1 MPKNHELS
9 ANVKNSNVQTPLF
22 ADETAIV
29 LTKESDEVTIR
40 SYFEGILKLS
50 QSIKDFPVN
59 LDEVWMLAYSE
70 KCVAVRAL
78 KKNFIEGV
86 DFQPLDQNVKRSND
100 GKFNGENKITY
111 MLSTSCLEYFIARK
125 VRPVFEVYRQ
135 VFHKAV
141 KPQVQDA
148 LVKYDRMLTESLKQ
162 TEEGLKYIAKL
173 EKQLWEEKARVVIET
188 EKRNAEEHVK
198 NSMMSFL
205 VHTRMYERWQKY
217 DSEKKLKETIKKLQR
232 QKEIE
237 EMRPDG
243 LPF

>member
-1 MPKNHELS
+1 MSVNNSS
-9 ANVKNSNVQTPLF
+9 AQSTLF

-29 LTKESDEVTIR
+29 LTKESNEVTIR
-40 SYFEGILKLS
+40 SYFEGVLKLS
-50 QSIKDFPVN
+50 QSIKDYPVN
-59 LDEVWMLAYSE
+59 LDEVWMLAYSS
-70 KCVAVRAL
+70 KGDAVKAL
-78 KKNFIEGV
+78 KKAFIEGI
-86 DFQPLDQNVKRSND
+86 DFLLSQNPKQKQGRGGHN
-100 GKFNGENKITY
+100 ETTY

-148 LVKYDRMLTESLKQ
+148 LVKYDKMLTESLKQ
-162 TEEGLKYIAKL
+162 QEEGLKYIAKL

-188 EKRNAEEHVK
+188 EKKMNEINIK
-198 NSMMSFL
+198 NSMMSYL
-205 VHTRMYERWQKY
+205 IKTRMYERWQKY
-217 DSEKKLKETIKKLQR
+217 DSDLKLKETVKKLQR